1 MGDFLKS
8 GKVLFN
14 DQVGIYVNKVFD
26 KVLAADG
33 GVTKNDVRLY
43 IVKSNY
49 SNAFASDQGAIF
61 VTTGLL
67 TRIQNEAQ
75 LAFILC
81 HELVHFKKKHS
92 IDVFVYSK
100 TKDQKST
107 KESSVL
113 DFFSKA
119 AYSKE
124 KETEADKNGLDIFLK
139 TGYSAD
145 AAVSVFNVLHYSY
158 LPFSSI
164 EFDRSFVEIGPFKWL
179 NNQFIGE
186 TTPVFA
192 EEDEDDTSSTHP
204 NTFKRKELIKSI
216 ISGNEGKEYLISKE
230 EFQLIQKICRYEYC
244 REALLNRD
252 YTGAIYS
259 AFALLKED
267 TTNLYLKKVIAK
279 SLYSISTYYNQ
290 GYRDELRMRY
300 HLEQGPSQRATY
312 FFKDL
317 YAYEANAF
325 AAYYLFTL
333 CSQHPDDKELK
344 PLLDETLYWLAY
356 LHYPTIQKTQPDK
369 EEFIDSTP
377 YALVL
382 DTIQNAA
389 DSINVDAMRLL
400 NTNNSFNAM
409 LDLDGFM
416 SLYKEAYKKT
426 VTDKA
431 AAAPLFSNG
440 LDSTES
446 SIELTKGER
455 NRNFLNEY
463 KNYIQVVNYR
473 KHEDYIKVKKQYSGI
488 FNNKLSKMSGEK
500 IVFINPQHFSVD
512 MRKKIPL
519 MYEASEKSR
528 DIFIERLT
536 ESAKEAK
543 IPFEMLSDNQIDTN
557 GVELL
562 NTIVKLQDWAEEV
575 FLHDNVSI
583 IPTDQTAINK
593 LSEQLNS
600 RYLCF
605 TGSSYSIIKKEPD
618 AIIGLTLASI
628 YVVTLPFTLPLIF
641 NKWVETNYF
650 LMALDLKT
658 GEFIAPSFSSVSI
671 KDKQDISLATF
682 YDFLQKLKLEQLL
695 NK

>member
-1 MGDFLKS
+1 M
-8 GKVLFN
+8 
-14 DQVGIYVNKVFD
+14 
-26 KVLAADG
+26 
-33 GVTKNDVRLY
+33 T
-43 IVKSNY
+43 
-49 SNAFASDQGAIF
+49 
-61 VTTGLL
+61 
-67 TRIQNEAQ
+67 
-75 LAFILC
+75 
-81 HELVHFKKKHS
+81 
-92 IDVFVYSK
+92 
-100 TKDQKST
+100 
-107 KESSVL
+107 
-113 DFFSKA
+113 FFSKA

-145 AAVSVFNVLHYSY
+145 AAISVFNVLHYSY

-192 EEDEDDTSSTHP
+192 EEDKDDTLSTHP

-267 TTNLYLKKVIAK
+267 TGSLYLKKVIAK

-312 FFKDL
+312 FFKEL

-333 CSQHPDDKELK
+333 CSQYPEDKELK

-356 LHYPTIQKTQPDK
+356 LHYPIIQKTNPNK
-369 EEFIDSTP
+369 IEVIDTTQ
-377 YALVL
+377 YTAVL

-389 DSINVDAMRLL
+389 DIINIDAMRLL

-409 LDLDGFM
+409 LDMEGFIG
-416 SLYKEAYKKT
+416 LYKVAYEKT

-431 AAAPLFSNG
+431 AVAPLFSDE

-455 NRNFLNEY
+455 NRNHLNEY
-463 KNYIQVVNYR
+463 KNY
-473 KHEDYIKVKKQYSGI
+473 
-488 FNNKLSKMSGEK
+488 
-500 IVFINPQHFSVD
+500 
-512 MRKKIPL
+512 
-519 MYEASEKSR
+519 
-528 DIFIERLT
+528 RL
-536 ESAKEAK
+536 
-543 IPFEMLSDNQIDTN
+543 
-557 GVELL
+557 
-562 NTIVKLQDWAEEV
+562 
-575 FLHDNVSI
+575 
-583 IPTDQTAINK
+583 AINHLEYK
-593 LSEQLNS
+593 D
-600 RYLCF
+600 Y
-605 TGSSYSIIKKEPD
+605 KKNKA
-618 AIIGLTLASI
+618 AILWN
-628 YVVTLPFTLPLIF
+628 F
-641 NKWVETNYF
+641 
-650 LMALDLKT
+650 
-658 GEFIAPSFSSVSI
+658 
-671 KDKQDISLATF
+671 
-682 YDFLQKLKLEQLL
+682 
-695 NK
+695 